1 MISAKPTPK
10 ESIIL
15 FVNKKTMV
23 IVVRVAN
30 ARQLIALAIVLVWV
44 SPLNFVVFLAIFA
57 S

>member
-15 FVNKKTMV
+15 LVNKKTIV

-30 ARQLIALAIVLVWV
+30 ARQLIALAIVLVCV